1 MHDAALL
8 SQDHSAKYMIF
19 DICLQAINEQVE
31 KLPDE
36 YYSLDEDRF
45 YQVRSVIS
53 SFCGLLQSPPKLC
66 GDMRFQ
72 QMCRVTRSC

>member
-8 SQDHSAKYMIF
+8 LQDHSDKCMMF
-19 DICLQAINEQVE
+19 DMCLQAINEQVE

-45 YQVRSVIS
+45 YQVRSVVS
-53 SFCGLLQSPPKLC
+53 SFCGFLQ
-66 GDMRFQ
+66 
-72 QMCRVTRSC
+72 